1 MSAYTLALNTRR
13 SHLLVTTPTH
23 SYAMPYIGLA
33 IQTPQMPTGQEQFVI
48 CSGGAPVVAVPFAAS
63 NLVGATWQDKLGD
76 LVQNYLYLDV
86 GRGTLPGTVV
96 VSCIKQPDAR
106 SAHCQRRHHG
116 D

>member
-48 CSGGAPVVAVPFAAS
+48 ERVWGCP
-63 NLVGATWQDKLGD
+63 
-76 LVQNYLYLDV
+76 
-86 GRGTLPGTVV
+86 
-96 VSCIKQPDAR
+96 
-106 SAHCQRRHHG
+106 RRRIAQYR
-116 D
+116 